1 MHGVGAFIAPGIFA
15 SVIGERCV
23 FSKHKEKESFARLC
37 GSSSSHTS
45 VFVQLSFHA
54 RAVGL
59 EALLLC
65 VHTPGIFGLFLKH
78 TYVRR

>member
-45 VFVQLSFHA
+45 VFVQLSFM
-54 RAVGL
+54 L
-59 EALLLC
+59 EQ
-65 VHTPGIFGLFLKH
+65 
-78 TYVRR
+78 